1 MSETE
6 EDRMTSSVANND
18 FAEALVLDEAAYL
31 DSARRAVAIKA
42 LIKEVAFRAHEAGVG
57 RVAFVGAGGTYANT
71 LWLSEFARLSSTLPA
86 DSFVAAELV
95 ASQDPR
101 IREDTLVVVN
111 SVTGTTEDVIEAV
124 EFCKSRGARVVVF
137 TPEAD
142 SPLAHA
148 ATWYVPTEGS
158 FRGFEIY
165 LLVLTAGLLH
175 LRGELNFFE
184 NRSRLTE
191 TSFVH
196 FDRLY
201 DELDA
206 LPAAM
211 LEVVKTTEP
220 LAAAFASEH
229 ARSDYM
235 FIIGSGFQWGLAYNY
250 SMCVIEEAFWVRT
263 TRVSGAEFF
272 HGSLELIEKD
282 TAVLVLQGE
291 DYSRAIDDRAIAFSR
306 RYSND
311 VTVVDSATYALK
323 GVSDDIRPLLS
334 NVVLNHA
341 TRRISLHLQAAR
353 NQGLDSRKYYRKVAY

>member
-1 MSETE
+1 
-6 EDRMTSSVANND
+6 MTPIVANTD
-18 FAEALVLDEAAYL
+18 FAEALVLDETNYL
-31 DSARRAVAIKA
+31 DSAHKAVATKSRIKDA
-42 LIKEVAFRAHEAGVG
+42 ATEAHSAGVT
-57 RVAFVGAGGTYANT
+57 RLAYVGAGGTYANT
-71 LWLSEFARLSSTLPA
+71 LWLTEFVRLNSSLPV

-95 ASQDPR
+95 ASQDAR
-101 IREDTLVVVN
+101 IDENTLVVVN
-111 SVTGTTEDVIEAV
+111 SVTGTTEDVIDAV
-124 EFCKSRGARVVVF
+124 AFCKSRGARVITF

-142 SPLAHA
+142 SPLAQA

-165 LLVLTAGLLH
+165 LLVLTARLLN
-175 LRGELNFFE
+175 LRNELDY
-184 NRSRLTE
+184 
-191 TSFVH
+191 

-206 LPAAM
+206 LPSAI
-211 LEVVKTTEP
+211 LDVVKATEP
-220 LAAAFASEH
+220 LAEAFASEH

-235 FIIGSGFQWGLAYNY
+235 FIIGSGFQWGLTYNY

-282 TAVLVLQGE
+282 TTVLVLQGE

-306 RYSND
+306 RYSDD
-311 VTVVDSATYALK
+311 VTVVDSATYALN

-353 NQGLDSRKYYRKVAY
+353 NHSLDSRKYYRKVAY